1 MKHLKLFGLSTLC
14 LVLLAA
20 CNQSTESSVGDTP
33 PAASAAPNTPA
44 SAPVAASQTIASKDG
59 KISITV
65 NGQYADKLSEASQ
78 LISDIPSEQ
87 LLFLQRDD
95 SADVLLYAADLGK
108 SKKDAATY
116 LKTLSDAV
124 KADAALKN
132 TNVGA
137 VEGNKLAYQ
146 FSETQAETEVN
157 QACVAINEGNIYS
170 VCAISSSQ
178 SPAQLAQLL
187 SNIAV
192 K

>member
-1 MKHLKLFGLSTLC
+1 MKHLKLFGISALS

-33 PAASAAPNTPA
+33 PASSASTAQA
-44 SAPVAASQTIASKDG
+44 STPVAAAQTIASKDG
-59 KISITV
+59 KISLSVT
-65 NGQYADKLSEASQ
+65 GQYADKLAEAGQ

-95 SADVLLYAADLGK
+95 AADVLLYAADLGK

-116 LKTLSDAV
+116 LKNLSDAV

-132 TNVGA
+132 ATVGA

-178 SPAQLAQLL
+178 APAQLAQLL
-187 SNIAV
+187 GNIAV

>member
-59 KISITV
+59 KISVAVT
-65 NGQYADKLSEASQ
+65 GQYADKLTEASQ

-95 SADVLLYAADLGK
+95 RADVLLYAADLGK

-116 LKTLSDAV
+116 LKTLSDAI

-132 TNVGA
+132 TTVGA

-146 FSETQAETEVN
+146 FSETLAETEVN
-157 QACVAINEGNIYS
+157 QACLAINEGNIYS

-178 SPAQLAQLL
+178 SPEQLAQLL
-187 SNIAV
+187 SNTTV

>member
-1 MKHLKLFGLSTLC
+1 MKHLKLFGISALS

-33 PAASAAPNTPA
+33 PAASAAPSTAASTPA
-44 SAPVAASQTIASKDG
+44 AASQTIASKDG
-59 KISITV
+59 KISLTV

-78 LISDIPSEQ
+78 LISDIPSEK

-132 TNVGA
+132 TDVGA
-137 VEGNKLAYQ
+137 IEGNKLAYQ
-146 FSETQAETEVN
+146 FSETQAETEIN

-178 SPAQLAQLL
+178 SPAQLAQVLGTV
-187 SNIAV
+187 AV

>member
-33 PAASAAPNTPA
+33 PAASAAPSTAASTPA
-44 SAPVAASQTIASKDG
+44 AASQTIASKDG
-59 KISITV
+59 KISLTV

-78 LISDIPSEQ
+78 LISDIPSEK

-132 TNVGA
+132 TDVGA
-137 VEGNKLAYQ
+137 IEGNKLAYQ